1 MDTKNYYCPNIEG
14 SDYWGSG
21 MSKKPVSLLMGAE
34 KTTARRLISLLP
46 IQTVIERVIWQI
58 RKKNILSHKS
68 TTKIA
73 RQPAENV

>member
-58 RKKNILSHKS
+58 RKKKHFEPQIYY
-68 TTKIA
+68 
-73 RQPAENV
+73 ENSSLAS

>member
-1 MDTKNYYCPNIEG
+1 
-14 SDYWGSG
+14 

-73 RQPAENV
+73 R